1 MNKTLLLVFVH
12 GFQGDDNTF
21 EQFPTDLAGLTS
33 HCLPQLT
40 VLTKTYPCYATRGD
54 LSLAVQNLRTW
65 LQDLVIDLESRPGG
79 SPHPTTNPSVRTI
92 LVCHSMGGIVSADV
106 LLGIIDEPTVS
117 GKRGRMMFPYIQGII
132 AFDTPFLG
140 LAPSM
145 FAHNVDAKVKSAG
158 EVVKVVGA
166 IAGGLWGGLKAGEE
180 AIAKVDGS
188 TALATRIP
196 AEGAKAREEKDRE
209 RDREKRSTRS
219 GREKE
224 GGGTSSH
231 RSSKS
236 ERERDPEGN
245 SGRRNSRSEKE
256 KSERPSHHRSSSSRH
271 SSLVG
276 LDTSSTPASTSPAT
290 TPKEEQPTAW
300 SRWGKLALYAAGA
313 ASIAA
318 AGTAASI
325 YKREEIVA
333 GFSWA
338 TSHLEFVSELYKSE
352 TLKTRLS
359 RVSSIKGVGFANI
372 YTSLGVR
379 KANSMTAPPGV
390 GGAVEQF
397 LGMER
402 TFCSEP
408 QKESARE
415 GWYKMVN
422 KRADNEIAAH
432 TGMFNGKTNLE
443 YFWMRTHARDLVVAW
458 AEGWK

>member
-54 LSLAVQNLRTW
+54 LFLAVQNLRTW

-117 GKRGRMMFPYIQGII
+117 GKRERMMFPYIQGIL

-145 FAHNVDAKVKSAG
+145 FAHNVDEKVKSAG
-158 EVVKVVGA
+158 EVVKTVGA
-166 IAGGLWGGLKAGEE
+166 IAGGLWGG
-180 AIAKVDGS
+180 
-188 TALATRIP
+188 
-196 AEGAKAREEKDRE
+196 
-209 RDREKRSTRS
+209 
-219 GREKE
+219 
-224 GGGTSSH
+224 
-231 RSSKS
+231 
-236 ERERDPEGN
+236 
-245 SGRRNSRSEKE
+245 
-256 KSERPSHHRSSSSRH
+256 RH

-276 LDTSSTPASTSPAT
+276 LDTSSTPASTSPDT

-379 KANSMTAPPGV
+379 KANSM
-390 GGAVEQF
+390 
-397 LGMER
+397 ER